1 MYVHDIYHTILQ
13 HGNMSPE
20 IQNNFLAHTYE
31 SDIWKKYLEPQYN
44 IRATV
49 EGGLRLL
56 SP

>member
-1 MYVHDIYHTILQ
+1 MTFIIQFY
-13 HGNMSPE
+13 NMEIWVTSPE